1 MDDRRNRRLRRRV
14 DRHRAQNTWI
24 AVGVAWVVATLGL
37 DMATA
42 GATAATCRTSSADFG
57 WALGG
62 RLLVNLGNALG
73 TTYLLYFLQDDLELD
88 DPDGGLLLL
97 SSVYVL
103 LTHGSSVW
111 AGRAS
116 AGYGRTSVDQALIT
130 AVLPDAASRAKDLGI
145 MNVGSVGPRTL
156 APSRRAG
163 DQRTRR
169 LPGAVRRGRC
179 HHRARCG
186 ARLPDPLRPVAPF
199 IPSCGSRPD
208 RRRRSAHA
216 EPSCRTCLR
225 SSWGPRR

>member
-1 MDDRRNRRLRRRV
+1 M
-14 DRHRAQNTWI
+14 
-24 AVGVAWVVATLGL
+24 AWVVATLGL

-103 LTHGSSVW
+103 FTHGSSVW

-116 AGYGRTSVDQALIT
+116 AGYPVLFGAAGVTTVLG
-130 AVLPDAASRAKDLGI
+130 AVLVYRI
-145 MNVGSVGPRTL
+145 RSVP
-156 APSRRAG
+156 
-163 DQRTRR
+163 
-169 LPGAVRRGRC
+169 
-179 HHRARCG
+179 
-186 ARLPDPLRPVAPF
+186 
-199 IPSCGSRPD
+199 
-208 RRRRSAHA
+208 
-216 EPSCRTCLR
+216 
-225 SSWGPRR
+225 